1 MKNLLF
7 FYGRECPHCLLPKKY
22 VEELN
27 ALGFDIE
34 KREVWHSEENL
45 KILEELD
52 IGDDMCGGLP
62 FFINQKNA
70 KTLCGEV
77 TYEDIKNWAK

>member
-7 FYGRECPHCLLPKKY
+7 FYGQECPHCLLPEKY
-22 VEELN
+22 VDELN

-34 KREVWHSEENL
+34 KREVWHSAENL

-62 FFINQKNA
+62 FFINKKNG

-77 TYEDIKNWAK
+77 TFKDIKNWAK